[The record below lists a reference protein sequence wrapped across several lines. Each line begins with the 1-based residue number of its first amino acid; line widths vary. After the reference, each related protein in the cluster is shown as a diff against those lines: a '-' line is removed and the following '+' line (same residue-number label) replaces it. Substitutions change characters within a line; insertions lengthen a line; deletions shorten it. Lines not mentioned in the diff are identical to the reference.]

1 MKNSLISIAVFIS
14 FSIIATGCGL
24 FESSDDEIQ
33 TLRAELVQLREDVLD
48 LETEIELLAVAPP
61 QPEPLV
67 VTTTTVP
74 EAEDVQA
81 TTTTVQLP
89 TLPSIVDTVVDDSE
103 VEAILTASYQWGP
116 SSIAQALQ
124 TVLEIEA
131 DGWYGNGTRA
141 AHMAALEERG
151 LATDGVP
158 SVPTTT
164 TTTEI
169 VDEVSSETETSTEAE
184 TSSETVVDT
193 TTTVAE
199 TTTTAAETTT
209 TTAAG
214 KEVVKQL
221 ELKSDG
227 TLPRR

>member
-1 MKNSLISIAVFIS
+1 MYKR
-14 FSIIATGCGL
+14 
-24 FESSDDEIQ
+24 Q
-33 TLRAELVQLREDVLD
+33 D

-67 VTTTTVP
+67 ATTTTIP
-74 EAEDVQA
+74 EAGVEGVQA

-141 AHMAALEERG
+141 AHIAALEERG

-169 VDEVSSETETSTEAE
+169 VDEVSSETEA
-184 TSSETVVDT
+184 SSETAVET
-193 TTTVAE
+193 TTTLAE

-214 KEVVKQL
+214 
-221 ELKSDG
+221 
-227 TLPRR
+227 

>member
-1 MKNSLISIAVFIS
+1 MKNSLISTAVLIS

-67 VTTTTVP
+67 VTTTTMADV
-74 EAEDVQA
+74 EDVQA

-89 TLPSIVDTVVDDSE
+89 TLPSIIDTVVNDSE

-116 SSIAQALQ
+116 SSITEALQ

-141 AHMAALEERG
+141 AHVAALEERG

-164 TTTEI
+164 TTTTT
-169 VDEVSSETETSTEAE
+169 VVTDEASSETES
-184 TSSETVVDT
+184 SSETVAET

-199 TTTTAAETTT
+199 TTTTV
-209 TTAAG
+209 AAG
-214 KEVVKQL
+214 
-221 ELKSDG
+221 
-227 TLPRR
+227 

>member
-1 MKNSLISIAVFIS
+1 MKNSLISTAVLIS

-131 DGWYGNGTRA
+131 DGGYGNGTRA
-141 AHMAALEERG
+141 AHIAALEKRG

-169 VDEVSSETETSTEAE
+169 VDEVSSETEA
-184 TSSETVVDT
+184 SSETAVET
-193 TTTVAE
+193 TTTLAE

-214 KEVVKQL
+214 
-221 ELKSDG
+221 
-227 TLPRR
+227 

>member
-89 TLPSIVDTVVDDSE
+89 TLPSIVDTVVDDRE

-169 VDEVSSETETSTEAE
+169 VDEVSSETEA
-184 TSSETVVDT
+184 SSETAVET
-193 TTTVAE
+193 TTTLAE

-214 KEVVKQL
+214 
-221 ELKSDG
+221 
-227 TLPRR
+227 

>member
-1 MKNSLISIAVFIS
+1 MNNSLIPTAILIS
-14 FSIIATGCGL
+14 FSVVATGCGL

-61 QPEPLV
+61 QPEPLI

-74 EAEDVQA
+74 EAEDTQV
-81 TTTTVQLP
+81 TTTTAQLP
-89 TLPSIVDTVVDDSE
+89 TLPSIIDTVVNDSE

-116 SSIAQALQ
+116 SSIAEALQ
-124 TVLEIEA
+124 TVLGIEA

-141 AHMAALEERG
+141 AHVVALEERG

-164 TTTEI
+164 TTTEAPQE
-169 VDEVSSETETSTEAE
+169 DAEVEAE
-184 TSSETVVDT
+184 AEASTETVVET

-199 TTTTAAETTT
+199 SATAETTT
-209 TTAAG
+209 TVVAG
-214 KEVVKQL
+214 
-221 ELKSDG
+221 
-227 TLPRR
+227 

>member
-1 MKNSLISIAVFIS
+1 MKNSLISTAVLIS
-14 FSIIATGCGL
+14 LSIIATGCGL

-67 VTTTTVP
+67 VTTTTMAEV
-74 EAEDVQA
+74 EDVQA

-89 TLPSIVDTVVDDSE
+89 TLPSIVDTVVNDSE

-116 SSIAQALQ
+116 SSITEALQ

-141 AHMAALEERG
+141 AHVAALEERG
-151 LATDGVP
+151 LATDDLHV
-158 SVPTTT
+158 
-164 TTTEI
+164 TEMKKRKLKI
-169 VDEVSSETETSTEAE
+169 
-184 TSSETVVDT
+184 
-193 TTTVAE
+193 
-199 TTTTAAETTT
+199 
-209 TTAAG
+209 
-214 KEVVKQL
+214 KEEISRLQA
-221 ELKSDG
+221 
-227 TLPRR
+227 

>member
-141 AHMAALEERG
+141 AHIAALEERG

-169 VDEVSSETETSTEAE
+169 VDEVSSETEA
-184 TSSETVVDT
+184 SSETAVET
-193 TTTVAE
+193 TTTLAE

-214 KEVVKQL
+214 
-221 ELKSDG
+221 
-227 TLPRR
+227 

>member
-1 MKNSLISIAVFIS
+1 MKNSLISTAVLIS

-169 VDEVSSETETSTEAE
+169 VDEVSSETEA
-184 TSSETVVDT
+184 SSETAVET
-193 TTTVAE
+193 TTTLAE

-214 KEVVKQL
+214 
-221 ELKSDG
+221 
-227 TLPRR
+227 

>member
-89 TLPSIVDTVVDDSE
+89 TLPSIVDTVVDHSE

-169 VDEVSSETETSTEAE
+169 VDEVSSETEA
-184 TSSETVVDT
+184 SSETAVET
-193 TTTVAE
+193 TTTLAE

-214 KEVVKQL
+214 
-221 ELKSDG
+221 
-227 TLPRR
+227 

>member
-1 MKNSLISIAVFIS
+1 MKNSLISIALFIS
-14 FSIIATGCGL
+14 LSIAVTGCGL

-61 QPEPLV
+61 QSEPLLA
-67 VTTTTVP
+67 TTTTMMTV
-74 EAEDVQA
+74 EDVQVV
-81 TTTTVQLP
+81 TTTVQLP
-89 TLPSIVDTVVDDSE
+89 TLPSIIDTVVNDSE

-116 SSIAQALQ
+116 SSVTEALQ
-124 TVLEIEA
+124 TVLGVEA

-141 AHMAALEERG
+141 AHIAALEERG
-151 LATDGVP
+151 LATEGVP

-169 VDEVSSETETSTEAE
+169 VDEVSIETE
-184 TSSETVVDT
+184 TSSETEASSETAVET
-193 TTTVAE
+193 TTTLAE

-214 KEVVKQL
+214 
-221 ELKSDG
+221 
-227 TLPRR
+227 